1 MAAFTRFLLTVILIA
16 RYIHLGELVVSL
28 FSVVIGEDEKK
39 SWSDSFVLTVACK
52 YSHGLDNKHLSYYS
66 VQYMIDFLLC
76 TILHKCVVDALFIWS
91 CSYFVFLVL
100 YIYWLDVDKQFP
112 CLLFLWVYA
121 QVLILNLFVI
131 RFQIW

>member
-1 MAAFTRFLLTVILIA
+1 MATFTRSLLTVILVA

-39 SWSDSFVLTVACK
+39 SWSDSFVLTVAYK

-76 TILHKCVVDALFIWS
+76 TILHKCVVDAFLFGLAAILCFW
-91 CSYFVFLVL
+91 F
-100 YIYWLDVDKQFP
+100 YIYTGWMLTNNFHAFFFYG
-112 CLLFLWVYA
+112 CML
-121 QVLILNLFVI
+121 
-131 RFQIW
+131 RS